1 MGEIAGWV
9 APIATAIAAIMTASN
24 LGTRVTGWGFVVFSI
39 GSLSWVTFALATDQ
53 QNLLLANAFL
63 TIVNFVG
70 IWRWLGR
77 QATYDRGARAAEA
90 DSNRAPSPDLF
101 ALGTL
106 SNRAVVDQTG
116 ETVGHIVDGMAE
128 CGTGRISYLV
138 VREGSEAAVAERLH
152 ALPWRSLRINHD
164 KVELQKNSTMADL
177 PEIDTDHWPASA

>member
-1 MGEIAGWV
+1 MRNDTGADMGEIAGWV

-77 QATYDRGARAAEA
+77 QA
-90 DSNRAPSPDLF
+90 DSNRASTPDLF

-106 SNRAVVDQTG
+106 SNCAVVDHTG
-116 ETVGHIVDGMAE
+116 ETVGHVVNGMAE
-128 CGTGRISYLV
+128 CSTGRISYLV
-138 VREGSEAAVAERLH
+138 VREGSEAAITERLR
-152 ALPWRSLRINHD
+152 ALPWPGLRINHD
-164 KVELQKNSTMADL
+164 RVELKKASQMAEL
-177 PEIDTDHWPASA
+177 QEIVTDHWPASA